1 MEALRQNEQPHP
13 ARGVNSVTDFTLQ
26 VWKDD
31 GTAHGAVVE
40 KYVTNPFPFMGLLL
54 QAVQQGTKKFFD
66 FQWKTNGKIFSRLSV
81 SVTTDFS

>member
-1 MEALRQNEQPHP
+1 MSWP
-13 ARGVNSVTDFTLQ
+13 ADHNKAQSAPA
-26 VWKDD
+26 WPAADD
-31 GTAHGAVVE
+31 AAQWQARYRTAHGAVVE
-40 KYVTNPFPFMGLLL
+40 KYVTNPYPFMGLLL